1 MMTVLDNNI
10 TFIVVVVTISIV
22 FGIVVI
28 IADDAVDGALVFIIT
43 IIIQIAVWNSW
54 LIQCKTVMNA
64 VPQSQLLRFA
74 KE

>member
-28 IADDAVDGALVFIIT
+28 IADDAVHGALVFIIT
-43 IIIQIAVWNSW
+43 IIIQIAVWNIW

-64 VPQSQLLRFA
+64 VPQS
-74 KE
+74 